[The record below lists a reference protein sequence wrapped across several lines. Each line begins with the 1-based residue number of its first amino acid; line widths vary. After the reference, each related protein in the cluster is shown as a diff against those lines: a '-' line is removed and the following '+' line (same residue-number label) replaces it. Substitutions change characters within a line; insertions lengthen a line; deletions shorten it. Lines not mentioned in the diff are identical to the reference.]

1 MFEKLLNAKI
11 VKLQSQLTSRYGEEF
26 AAKVI
31 RDLDKK
37 ARASRNVAVFD
48 NVNINSYLA

>member
-11 VKLQSQLTSRYGEEF
+11 VKLQSMITSRYGEVV

-31 RDLDKK
+31 RDLDKQ
-37 ARASRNVAVFD
+37 ARATRNLAVFD
-48 NVNINSYLA
+48 NVQIEKYL

>member
-11 VKLQSQLTSRYGEEF
+11 VKLQSQITSRYGENV
-26 AAKVI
+26 AVKVI

-37 ARASRNVAVFD
+37 ARATKNLSVFD
-48 NVNINSYLA
+48 NVDIQKYL